1 MHPKAL
7 FHFSAG
13 GGGAIPRSQAAPARR
28 AASTAR
34 GATSGTEQNQ
44 IFNFYLAAASSVQ
57 EVSEVSPIESS

>member
-13 GGGAIPRSQAAPARR
+13 SGGAIPRSQAAPARR
-28 AASTAR
+28 AASTAH
-34 GATSGTEQNQ
+34 GATSGMEQNQ

-57 EVSEVSPIESS
+57 EASKVSPIESS